1 MNYQDH
7 LTKFTILRT
16 LKGKTAGELAYQL
29 RDIFCMFSAPFI
41 LQSDNGRK
49 FANKIIQNL
58 ADMWPG
64 MKLVHGKPR
73 HSQSQG
79 SVERSNQDVRDMLVA
94 WMSDNNTKTWSE
106 GLRFIQSKKNRVLH
120 SGIKTSPY
128 EAMFGTAQ
136 RIGLADS
143 PLTEDMYSSLETEE
157 ELEQLFNAG
166 INSGQDKEEKE
177 EANQQDIKD
186 KDENQ
191 INDTSEEKVQKKHD
205 KKVNC
210 MICEKESS
218 GAHKCSVCDQFV
230 RVICGSYSEDSEG
243 FGLKVPCNLCIR
255 KNRINIEREGAK
267 FGQEQQAQKMVSLSL
282 QLKTSSS

>member
-7 LTKFTILRT
+7 LTEFTNIRP

-49 FANKIIQNL
+49 FANKIIQSL

-64 MKLVHGKPR
+64 RKFVHGKPR

-79 SVERSNQDVRDMLVA
+79 SVERSNQDVRDMIVA

-106 GLRFIQSKKNRVLH
+106 GLRLIQSKKNRTLH

-136 RIGLADS
+136 RIRLGDS
-143 PLTEDMYSSLETEE
+143 PLTEDMYSS
-157 ELEQLFNAG
+157 A
-166 INSGQDKEEKE
+166 
-177 EANQQDIKD
+177 
-186 KDENQ
+186 
-191 INDTSEEKVQKKHD
+191 V
-205 KKVNC
+205 
-210 MICEKESS
+210 
-218 GAHKCSVCDQFV
+218 
-230 RVICGSYSEDSEG
+230 
-243 FGLKVPCNLCIR
+243 
-255 KNRINIEREGAK
+255 
-267 FGQEQQAQKMVSLSL
+267 
-282 QLKTSSS
+282 